1 MDELIPCHNLCDG
14 GVLIKNIFAGRV
26 NSLSNIKN
34 DLLYYINS
42 QVCAVP
48 IKTVYNELN
57 LDDIRKFNEAVDE
70 LIGEAKLILTKKDK
84 LISPKACGFIPA
96 KVISHTKSCVFAK
109 PLFGGEDLYIPIE
122 KSKKCMLGDIVMLNR
137 IKDSAKGKNAAV
149 ERIVTP
155 GNRII
160 SGKVLRTKRGAEFIA
175 DSGYKYSIPI
185 KKNKTKGVKN
195 DDKVLAKLFS
205 EKESKKIFAKVIK
218 VYGQSQSARVCAD
231 AIIDTAGILTVFD
244 DATLKEAKKLSKFGI
259 NSEEIKNRIDLRNEL
274 IFTIDGEDAKDLD
287 DAISIKKTKT
297 GWQLGVHIADVSHYI
312 KPGSHLDNEAM
323 ERGTSVYFADRVIP
337 MLPKELSNG
346 ICSLNANEDRLAFSA
361 LLNIDKKGN
370 LKTFEFKKSV
380 INSKVRGIYSEV
392 NSILMAKA
400 SEKVKKKYS
409 LIENSLL
416 EAYELSKIL
425 HENAQKRGNMELES
439 TEARFKLDD
448 NGVCV
453 DVKKRTRGAAEE
465 MIEQFMIM
473 ANQAA
478 ALYAKGAQIPFVF
491 RVHEMPSPE
500 KINILAQTMSLFG
513 LKAYRIRQ
521 GLKVKDIS
529 DILEQIKGTDISSIV
544 SNQVLRS
551 MSKARYFEEPLGHFG
566 LALEDYCHFTSPI
579 RRYPDTAIHRILSDL
594 VRGVSVDKIE
604 KNYKNFV
611 KSVSEKSSECEIR
624 AMKAERDAEKCYMAE
639 YMQAH
644 IGETFE
650 GKISGVIQTGL
661 FVELESGIEG
671 FVEIEYFPGYGFEF
685 DGIMSFINKKSGISL
700 SIGDK
705 ITVKVLSA
713 DVSAGKIDFIPV

>member
-1 MDELIPCHNLCDG
+1 MND
-14 GVLIKNIFAGRV
+14 
-26 NSLSNIKN
+26 IKN

-48 IKTVYNELN
+48 IKTVYNEFG
-57 LDDIRKFNEAVDE
+57 LDDIKAFNEAVDE

-96 KVISHTKSCVFAK
+96 KVVSHTKSCVFAK
-109 PLFGGEDLYIPIE
+109 PLFGGEDLYVPIE

-137 IKDSAKGKNAAV
+137 VKDSAKGKNAAV

-155 GNRII
+155 GSRVLSGRI
-160 SGKVLRTKRGAEFIA
+160 LRTKRGAEFIA

-195 DDKVLAKLFS
+195 DDKVLVKLFS
-205 EKESKKIFAKVIK
+205 EKDSKKIFAKVIK

-231 AIIDTAGILTVFD
+231 AIIDTAGIPTVFD
-244 DATLKEAKKLSKFGI
+244 DVTLKEAKKLSKLGI
-259 NSEEIKNRIDLRNEL
+259 NSEEIKNRIDLRKEL

-346 ICSLNANEDRLAFSA
+346 ICSLNPNEDRLTFSA

-380 INSKVRGIYSEV
+380 INSKVRGVYSEV
-392 NSILMAKA
+392 NSILAAEA
-400 SEKVKKKYS
+400 SESVKKKYS
-409 LIENSLL
+409 IIENSLL

-425 HENAQKRGNMELES
+425 RENAQKRGNMELES
-439 TEARFKLDD
+439 VESRFKLDE
-448 NGVCV
+448 NGVCL
-453 DVKKRTRGAAEE
+453 DVQKRTRGAAEE

-594 VRGVSVDKIE
+594 VSGVSVDKIE

-611 KSVSEKSSECEIR
+611 KNVSAKSSECEIR

-639 YMQAH
+639 YMQSH

-650 GKISGVIQTGL
+650 GKISGAIQTGI

-671 FVEIEYFPGYGFEF
+671 FVGIEYFPGYGFEF
-685 DGIMSFINKKSGISL
+685 DGIMSFINKKSGVSL

>member
-1 MDELIPCHNLCDG
+1 LDELIPCHNLCDG

-137 IKDSAKGKNAAV
+137 VKDSAKGKNAAV

-185 KKNKTKGVKN
+185 KKNKTKGIKN

>member
-1 MDELIPCHNLCDG
+1 MSG
-14 GVLIKNIFAGRV
+14 IKNE
-26 NSLSNIKN
+26 
-34 DLLYYINS
+34 LLYYINS

-57 LDDIRKFNEAVDE
+57 LDNIKAFNEAVDE
-70 LIGEAKLILTKKDK
+70 LIAEAKLILTKKDK
-84 LISPKACGFIPA
+84 LISPKVCGFIPA

-137 IKDSAKGKNAAV
+137 VKDSAKGKNAAV
-149 ERIVTP
+149 ERVVTP
-155 GNRII
+155 GNRVI
-160 SGKVLRTKRGAEFIA
+160 SGKVLRTKRGVEFIA
-175 DSGYKYSIPI
+175 DRGYKYKIPI
-185 KKNKTKGVKN
+185 KKNKTNGVKN
-195 DDKVLAKLFS
+195 NDKVLVKLFS
-205 EKESKKIFAKVIK
+205 EKESKKIFAKVVK
-218 VYGQSQSARVCAD
+218 VYGQSQSAKVCAD
-231 AIIDTAGILTVFD
+231 AIIDAVGIPTVFD
-244 DATLKEAKKLSKFGI
+244 DMTLKEAKKLAKFGI
-259 NSEEIKNRIDLRNEL
+259 NNEEIKNRIDLRNEL

-346 ICSLNANEDRLAFSA
+346 ICSLNANADRLAFSA

-370 LKTFEFKKSV
+370 LKTFKFKKSV
-380 INSKVRGIYSEV
+380 INSKLRGVYSEV
-392 NSILMAKA
+392 NSILADEA
-400 SEKVKKKYS
+400 SREVREKYS
-409 LIENSLL
+409 LIENSLF

-425 HENAQKRGNMELES
+425 RENAQKRGNMELES
-439 TEARFKLDD
+439 SESRFKLDE
-448 NGVCV
+448 NGTCI
-453 DVKKRTRGAAEE
+453 DVEKRTCGAAEE

-500 KINILAQTMSLFG
+500 KINILAQTLSLFG

-529 DILEQIKGTDISSIV
+529 DVLEQIKGTDISSIV

-579 RRYPDTAIHRILSDL
+579 RRYPDTAIHRILSEL
-594 VRGVSVDKIE
+594 VSGIPVDKIE

-611 KSVSEKSSECEIR
+611 KKVAERSSECEIR

-644 IGETFE
+644 IGETFD
-650 GKISGVIQTGL
+650 GKISGTIATGI
-661 FVELESGIEG
+661 FVELDNGIEG
-671 FVEIEYFPGYGFEF
+671 FVGIEYFPGYGFEY
-685 DGIMSFINKKSGISL
+685 DGIMSFVNKKSGVSM

-705 ITVKVLSA
+705 ITIKVLAA
-713 DVSAGKIDFIPV
+713 DVSSGKINFMPV

>member
-137 IKDSAKGKNAAV
+137 VKDSAKGKNAAV

-185 KKNKTKGVKN
+185 KKNKTKGIKN

-274 IFTIDGEDAKDLD
+274 IFTIDGEDSKDLD

>member
-137 IKDSAKGKNAAV
+137 VKDSAKGKNAAV

-185 KKNKTKGVKN
+185 KKNKTKGIKN

>member
-137 IKDSAKGKNAAV
+137 VKDSAKGKNAAV

-185 KKNKTKGVKN
+185 KKNKTKGIKN

-604 KNYKNFV
+604 KNYK
-611 KSVSEKSSECEIR
+611 
-624 AMKAERDAEKCYMAE
+624 KCN
-639 YMQAH
+639 
-644 IGETFE
+644 
-650 GKISGVIQTGL
+650 
-661 FVELESGIEG
+661 IE
-671 FVEIEYFPGYGFEF
+671 
-685 DGIMSFINKKSGISL
+685 
-700 SIGDK
+700 
-705 ITVKVLSA
+705 
-713 DVSAGKIDFIPV
+713 

>member
-137 IKDSAKGKNAAV
+137 VKDSAKGKNAAV

-185 KKNKTKGVKN
+185 KKNKTKGIKN

-244 DATLKEAKKLSKFGI
+244 DATLKEVKKLSKFGI

>member
-1 MDELIPCHNLCDG
+1 
-14 GVLIKNIFAGRV
+14 
-26 NSLSNIKN
+26 
-34 DLLYYINS
+34 
-42 QVCAVP
+42 
-48 IKTVYNELN
+48 
-57 LDDIRKFNEAVDE
+57 
-70 LIGEAKLILTKKDK
+70 
-84 LISPKACGFIPA
+84 
-96 KVISHTKSCVFAK
+96 
-109 PLFGGEDLYIPIE
+109 
-122 KSKKCMLGDIVMLNR
+122 MLNR
-137 IKDSAKGKNAAV
+137 VKDSAKGKNAAV

-185 KKNKTKGVKN
+185 KKNKTKGIKN

>member
-1 MDELIPCHNLCDG
+1 MND
-14 GVLIKNIFAGRV
+14 
-26 NSLSNIKN
+26 IKN

-48 IKTVYNELN
+48 IKTVYNELG
-57 LDDIRKFNEAVDE
+57 LDDVKAFNEAVDE

-96 KVISHTKSCVFAK
+96 KVVSHTKSCVFAK
-109 PLFGGEDLYIPIE
+109 PLFGGEDLYVPIE

-137 IKDSAKGKNAAV
+137 VKDSAKGKNAAV

-155 GNRII
+155 GSRVLSGRI
-160 SGKVLRTKRGAEFIA
+160 LRTKRGAEFIA

-195 DDKVLAKLFS
+195 DDKVLVKLFS
-205 EKESKKIFAKVIK
+205 EKDSKKIFAKVIK

-231 AIIDTAGILTVFD
+231 AIIDTAGIPTVFD
-244 DATLKEAKKLSKFGI
+244 DVTLKEAKKLSKLGI
-259 NSEEIKNRIDLRNEL
+259 NSEEIKNRIDLRKEL

-297 GWQLGVHIADVSHYI
+297 GWKLGVHIADVSHYI

-346 ICSLNANEDRLAFSA
+346 ICSLTPKEDRLTFSA

-380 INSKVRGIYSEV
+380 INSKVRGVYSEV
-392 NSILMAKA
+392 NSILAAEA
-400 SEKVKKKYS
+400 SESVKKKYS
-409 LIENSLL
+409 IIENSLL

-425 HENAQKRGNMELES
+425 RENAQKRGNMELES
-439 TEARFKLDD
+439 VESRFKLDES
-448 NGVCV
+448 GACV
-453 DVKKRTRGAAEE
+453 DVQKRTRGAAEE

-594 VRGVSVDKIE
+594 VSGVSVDKIE

-611 KSVSEKSSECEIR
+611 KNVSAKSSECEIR
-624 AMKAERDAEKCYMAE
+624 AVKAERDTEKCYMAE
-639 YMQAH
+639 YMQSH

-650 GKISGVIQTGL
+650 GKISGAIQTGI

-671 FVEIEYFPGYGFEF
+671 FVGIEYFPGYGFEF
-685 DGIMSFINKKSGISL
+685 DGIMSFINKKSGVSM

>member
-1 MDELIPCHNLCDG
+1 M
-14 GVLIKNIFAGRV
+14 
-26 NSLSNIKN
+26 
-34 DLLYYINS
+34 
-42 QVCAVP
+42 
-48 IKTVYNELN
+48 
-57 LDDIRKFNEAVDE
+57 
-70 LIGEAKLILTKKDK
+70 
-84 LISPKACGFIPA
+84 
-96 KVISHTKSCVFAK
+96 
-109 PLFGGEDLYIPIE
+109 
-122 KSKKCMLGDIVMLNR
+122 
-137 IKDSAKGKNAAV
+137 
-149 ERIVTP
+149 
-155 GNRII
+155 
-160 SGKVLRTKRGAEFIA
+160 
-175 DSGYKYSIPI
+175 
-185 KKNKTKGVKN
+185 
-195 DDKVLAKLFS
+195 
-205 EKESKKIFAKVIK
+205 
-218 VYGQSQSARVCAD
+218 
-231 AIIDTAGILTVFD
+231 
-244 DATLKEAKKLSKFGI
+244 
-259 NSEEIKNRIDLRNEL
+259 

-604 KNYKNFV
+604 KNYGKGAIMKMGDDHIDEIAVIPTGSIGLNAALGVGGFPRGRV
-611 KSVSEKSSECEIR
+611 IEIYGPESSGKTTLAIHAIAEAQKAGGIAAIIDAEHAFDRFYAEKLGVDVENLWISQPDSGEQALEIAEQLIRSSAVDIVVIDSV
-624 AMKAERDAEKCYMAE
+624 AALTPKAELEGDMGESKMGLQARLMSQALRKLTATISKTNTTCIFINQLRDKLGVMFGNPETTTGGNALKFYASVRLDIRRVSQIKDGDEV
-639 YMQAH
+639 
-644 IGETFE
+644 IGN
-650 GKISGVIQTGL
+650 QTRVKVVKNKVAPP
-661 FVELESGIEG
+661 FRKA
-671 FVEIEYFPGYGFEF
+671 EF
-685 DGIMSFINKKSGISL
+685 DIMFGEGISRAGEIIDLGVEKGIIKKSGSWFSYDDTKLGQGRDAAKKCIQDNPEL
-700 SIGDK
+700 AEELEAK
-705 ITVKVLSA
+705 IMEALRPATK
-713 DVSAGKIDFIPV
+713 

>member
-137 IKDSAKGKNAAV
+137 VKDSAKGKNAAV

-185 KKNKTKGVKN
+185 KKNKTKGIKN

-624 AMKAERDAEKCYMAE
+624 AMKAERDSEKCYMAE

>member
-1 MDELIPCHNLCDG
+1 MND
-14 GVLIKNIFAGRV
+14 
-26 NSLSNIKN
+26 IKN

-48 IKTVYNELN
+48 IKTVYNELG
-57 LDDIRKFNEAVDE
+57 LDDVKAFNEAVDE

-96 KVISHTKSCVFAK
+96 KVVSHTKSCVFAK
-109 PLFGGEDLYIPIE
+109 PLFGGEDLYVPIE

-137 IKDSAKGKNAAV
+137 VKDSAKGKNAAV

-155 GNRII
+155 GSRVLSGRI
-160 SGKVLRTKRGAEFIA
+160 LRTKRGAEFIA

-195 DDKVLAKLFS
+195 DDKVLVKLFS
-205 EKESKKIFAKVIK
+205 EKDSKKIFAKVIK

-231 AIIDTAGILTVFD
+231 AIIDTAGIPTVFD
-244 DATLKEAKKLSKFGI
+244 DVTLKEAKKLSKLGI
-259 NSEEIKNRIDLRNEL
+259 NSEEIKNRIDLRKEL

-346 ICSLNANEDRLAFSA
+346 ICSLNPNEDRLTFSA

-380 INSKVRGIYSEV
+380 INSKVRGVYSEV
-392 NSILMAKA
+392 NSILAAEA
-400 SEKVKKKYS
+400 SESVKKKYS
-409 LIENSLL
+409 IIENSLL
-416 EAYELSKIL
+416 EAYEFSKIL
-425 HENAQKRGNMELES
+425 RENAQKRGNMELES
-439 TEARFKLDD
+439 VESRFKLDE
-448 NGVCV
+448 NGVCL
-453 DVKKRTRGAAEE
+453 DVQKRTHGVAEE

-521 GLKVKDIS
+521 GLKVKDIL

-594 VRGVSVDKIE
+594 VSGVSVDKIE

-611 KSVSEKSSECEIR
+611 KNVSAKSSECEIR
-624 AMKAERDAEKCYMAE
+624 AMKAERDTEKCYMAE
-639 YMQAH
+639 YMQSH
-644 IGETFE
+644 IGKTFE
-650 GKISGVIQTGL
+650 GKISGAIQTGI

-671 FVEIEYFPGYGFEF
+671 FVGIEYFPGYGFEF
-685 DGIMSFINKKSGISL
+685 DGIMSFINKKSGVSL

>member
-137 IKDSAKGKNAAV
+137 VKDSAKGKNAAV
-149 ERIVTP
+149 ERIVSP

-185 KKNKTKGVKN
+185 KKNKTKGIKN

>member
-1 MDELIPCHNLCDG
+1 MNY
-14 GVLIKNIFAGRV
+14 
-26 NSLSNIKN
+26 IKN

-48 IKTVYNELN
+48 IKTVYNELG
-57 LDDIRKFNEAVDE
+57 LDDVKAFNEAVDE

-84 LISPKACGFIPA
+84 LISLKACGFIPA
-96 KVISHTKSCVFAK
+96 KVVSHTKSCVFAK
-109 PLFGGEDLYIPIE
+109 PLFGGEDLYVPIE

-137 IKDSAKGKNAAV
+137 VKDSAKGKNAAV

-155 GNRII
+155 GSRVLSGRI
-160 SGKVLRTKRGAEFIA
+160 LRTKRGAEFIA

-195 DDKVLAKLFS
+195 DDKVLVKLFS
-205 EKESKKIFAKVIK
+205 EKDSKKIFAKVIK

-231 AIIDTAGILTVFD
+231 AIIDTAGIPTVFD
-244 DATLKEAKKLSKFGI
+244 DVTLKEAKKLSKLGI
-259 NSEEIKNRIDLRNEL
+259 NSEEIKNRIDLRKEL

-287 DAISIKKTKT
+287 DAISVKKTKT

-346 ICSLNANEDRLAFSA
+346 ICSLNPKEDRLTFSA

-380 INSKVRGIYSEV
+380 INSKVRGVYSEV
-392 NSILMAKA
+392 NSILAA
-400 SEKVKKKYS
+400 EAFESVKKKYS
-409 LIENSLL
+409 IIENSLL

-425 HENAQKRGNMELES
+425 RENAQKRGNMELES
-439 TEARFKLDD
+439 VESRFKLDE
-448 NGVCV
+448 NGVCL
-453 DVKKRTRGAAEE
+453 DVQKRTRGAAEE

-513 LKAYRIRQ
+513 LKTYRIRQ

-594 VRGVSVDKIE
+594 VSGVSVDKIE

-611 KSVSEKSSECEIR
+611 KNVSSKSSECEIR

-639 YMQAH
+639 YMQSH

-650 GKISGVIQTGL
+650 GKISGAIQTGI

-671 FVEIEYFPGYGFEF
+671 FVGIEYFPGYGFEF
-685 DGIMSFINKKSGISL
+685 DGIMSFINKKSGVSL

>member
-1 MDELIPCHNLCDG
+1 M
-14 GVLIKNIFAGRV
+14 
-26 NSLSNIKN
+26 SNIKN

-137 IKDSAKGKNAAV
+137 VKDSAKGKNAAV

-185 KKNKTKGVKN
+185 KKNKTKGIKN

-624 AMKAERDAEKCYMAE
+624 AMKAERDSEKCYMAE

-671 FVEIEYFPGYGFEF
+671 FVGIEYFPGYGFEF

>member
-1 MDELIPCHNLCDG
+1 M
-14 GVLIKNIFAGRV
+14 
-26 NSLSNIKN
+26 SNIKN

-137 IKDSAKGKNAAV
+137 VKDSAKGKNAAV

-185 KKNKTKGVKN
+185 KKNKTKGIKN

>member
-137 IKDSAKGKNAAV
+137 VKDSAKGKNAAV

-185 KKNKTKGVKN
+185 KKNKTKGIKN

-425 HENAQKRGNMELES
+425 HKNAQKRGNMELES

>member
-137 IKDSAKGKNAAV
+137 VKDSAKGKNAAV

-624 AMKAERDAEKCYMAE
+624 AMKAERDSEKCYMAE

-671 FVEIEYFPGYGFEF
+671 FVGIEYFPGYGFEF

>member
-122 KSKKCMLGDIVMLNR
+122 KSKKCMLGDILMLNR
-137 IKDSAKGKNAAV
+137 VKDSAKGKNAAV

-185 KKNKTKGVKN
+185 KKNKTKGIKN

-500 KINILAQTMSLFG
+500 KINIFAQTMSLFG

-650 GKISGVIQTGL
+650 GKISGVIHTGL

>member
-1 MDELIPCHNLCDG
+1 MND
-14 GVLIKNIFAGRV
+14 
-26 NSLSNIKN
+26 IKN

-48 IKTVYNELN
+48 IKTVYNELG
-57 LDDIRKFNEAVDE
+57 LDDIKAFNEAVDE

-96 KVISHTKSCVFAK
+96 KVVSHTKSCVFAN
-109 PLFGGEDLYIPIE
+109 PLFGGEDLYVPIE

-137 IKDSAKGKNAAV
+137 VKDSAKGKNAAV

-155 GNRII
+155 GSRVLSGRI
-160 SGKVLRTKRGAEFIA
+160 LRTKRGAEFFA

-195 DDKVLAKLFS
+195 DDKVLVKLFS
-205 EKESKKIFAKVIK
+205 EKDSKKIFAKVIK

-231 AIIDTAGILTVFD
+231 AIIDTAGIPTVFD
-244 DATLKEAKKLSKFGI
+244 DVTLKEAKKLSKLGI
-259 NSEEIKNRIDLRNEL
+259 NSEEIKNRIDLRKEL

-346 ICSLNANEDRLAFSA
+346 ICSLNPNEDRLTFSA

-380 INSKVRGIYSEV
+380 INSKVRGVYSEV
-392 NSILMAKA
+392 NSILAAEA
-400 SEKVKKKYS
+400 SESVKKKYS
-409 LIENSLL
+409 IIENSLL

-425 HENAQKRGNMELES
+425 RENAQKRGNMELES
-439 TEARFKLDD
+439 VESRFKLDE
-448 NGVCV
+448 NGVCL
-453 DVKKRTRGAAEE
+453 DVQKRTRGVAEE

-529 DILEQIKGTDISSIV
+529 DVLEQIKGTDISSIV

-594 VRGVSVDKIE
+594 VSGISVDKIE

-611 KSVSEKSSECEIR
+611 KNVSAKSSECEIR

-639 YMQAH
+639 YLQSH

-650 GKISGVIQTGL
+650 GKISGAIQTGI

-671 FVEIEYFPGYGFEF
+671 FVGIEYFPGYGFEF
-685 DGIMSFINKKSGISL
+685 DGIMSFINKKSGVSL

>member
-137 IKDSAKGKNAAV
+137 VKDSAKGKNAAV

-713 DVSAGKIDFIPV
+713 DVSAGKIEFIPV

>member
-137 IKDSAKGKNAAV
+137 VKDSAKGKNAAV

-185 KKNKTKGVKN
+185 KKNKTKGIKN

-661 FVELESGIEG
+661 FVELESGLEG

>member
-137 IKDSAKGKNAAV
+137 VKDSAKGKNAAV

-185 KKNKTKGVKN
+185 KKNKTKGIKN

-624 AMKAERDAEKCYMAE
+624 AMKAERDSEKCYMAE

-671 FVEIEYFPGYGFEF
+671 FVGIEYFPGYGFEF

>member
-137 IKDSAKGKNAAV
+137 VKDSAKGKNAAV

-185 KKNKTKGVKN
+185 KKNKTKGIKN

-671 FVEIEYFPGYGFEF
+671 FVEIE
-685 DGIMSFINKKSGISL
+685 
-700 SIGDK
+700 
-705 ITVKVLSA
+705 
-713 DVSAGKIDFIPV
+713 

>member
-137 IKDSAKGKNAAV
+137 VKDSAKGKNAAV

-185 KKNKTKGVKN
+185 KKNKTKGIKN
-195 DDKVLAKLFS
+195 DDKVLVKLFS

-425 HENAQKRGNMELES
+425 HKNAQKRGNMELES

>member
-137 IKDSAKGKNAAV
+137 VKDSAKGKNAAV

-185 KKNKTKGVKN
+185 KKNKTKGIKN

-231 AIIDTAGILTVFD
+231 ATIDTAGILTVFD

>member
-137 IKDSAKGKNAAV
+137 VKDSAKGKNAAV

-185 KKNKTKGVKN
+185 KKNKTKGIKN

-544 SNQVLRS
+544 SNQDLRS

>member
-1 MDELIPCHNLCDG
+1 
-14 GVLIKNIFAGRV
+14 
-26 NSLSNIKN
+26 
-34 DLLYYINS
+34 
-42 QVCAVP
+42 
-48 IKTVYNELN
+48 
-57 LDDIRKFNEAVDE
+57 
-70 LIGEAKLILTKKDK
+70 
-84 LISPKACGFIPA
+84 
-96 KVISHTKSCVFAK
+96 
-109 PLFGGEDLYIPIE
+109 
-122 KSKKCMLGDIVMLNR
+122 
-137 IKDSAKGKNAAV
+137 
-149 ERIVTP
+149 
-155 GNRII
+155 
-160 SGKVLRTKRGAEFIA
+160 
-175 DSGYKYSIPI
+175 
-185 KKNKTKGVKN
+185 
-195 DDKVLAKLFS
+195 
-205 EKESKKIFAKVIK
+205 
-218 VYGQSQSARVCAD
+218 
-231 AIIDTAGILTVFD
+231 
-244 DATLKEAKKLSKFGI
+244 
-259 NSEEIKNRIDLRNEL
+259 
-274 IFTIDGEDAKDLD
+274 TIDGEDAKDLD

>member
-137 IKDSAKGKNAAV
+137 VKDSAKGKNAAV

-400 SEKVKKKYS
+400 SEKIFFNRK
-409 LIENSLL
+409 
-416 EAYELSKIL
+416 
-425 HENAQKRGNMELES
+425 
-439 TEARFKLDD
+439 F
-448 NGVCV
+448 
-453 DVKKRTRGAAEE
+453 
-465 MIEQFMIM
+465 
-473 ANQAA
+473 
-478 ALYAKGAQIPFVF
+478 
-491 RVHEMPSPE
+491 
-500 KINILAQTMSLFG
+500 
-513 LKAYRIRQ
+513 
-521 GLKVKDIS
+521 
-529 DILEQIKGTDISSIV
+529 
-544 SNQVLRS
+544 
-551 MSKARYFEEPLGHFG
+551 
-566 LALEDYCHFTSPI
+566 
-579 RRYPDTAIHRILSDL
+579 
-594 VRGVSVDKIE
+594 
-604 KNYKNFV
+604 
-611 KSVSEKSSECEIR
+611 
-624 AMKAERDAEKCYMAE
+624 
-639 YMQAH
+639 
-644 IGETFE
+644 
-650 GKISGVIQTGL
+650 
-661 FVELESGIEG
+661 
-671 FVEIEYFPGYGFEF
+671 
-685 DGIMSFINKKSGISL
+685 
-700 SIGDK
+700 
-705 ITVKVLSA
+705 SA
-713 DVSAGKIDFIPV
+713 

>member
-137 IKDSAKGKNAAV
+137 VKDSAKGKNAAV

-185 KKNKTKGVKN
+185 KKNKTKGIKN

-551 MSKARYFEEPLGHFG
+551 MSKARYFEDSLLSFFPIPFG
-566 LALEDYCHFTSPI
+566 STH
-579 RRYPDTAIHRILSDL
+579 
-594 VRGVSVDKIE
+594 
-604 KNYKNFV
+604 
-611 KSVSEKSSECEIR
+611 
-624 AMKAERDAEKCYMAE
+624 
-639 YMQAH
+639 
-644 IGETFE
+644 
-650 GKISGVIQTGL
+650 
-661 FVELESGIEG
+661 
-671 FVEIEYFPGYGFEF
+671 
-685 DGIMSFINKKSGISL
+685 KSGSL
-700 SIGDK
+700 
-705 ITVKVLSA
+705 
-713 DVSAGKIDFIPV
+713 

>member
-1 MDELIPCHNLCDG
+1 M
-14 GVLIKNIFAGRV
+14 
-26 NSLSNIKN
+26 SNVKN
-34 DLLYYINS
+34 DLLYYINL

-48 IKTVYNELN
+48 IKTVYNELGLN
-57 LDDIRKFNEAVDE
+57 DIKLFNEAVDE

-96 KVISHTKSCVFAK
+96 KVVSHTKNCVFAK
-109 PLFGGEDLYIPIE
+109 PLFGGEDLYVPIE

-155 GNRII
+155 GKRVLSGRI
-160 SGKVLRTKRGAEFIA
+160 LRTKRGAEFIA

-195 DDKVLAKLFS
+195 DDKVLVKLFS
-205 EKESKKIFAKVIK
+205 EKDSKKFFAKVIK

-231 AIIDTAGILTVFD
+231 AIIDTAGIPTVFD
-244 DATLKEAKKLSKFGI
+244 DATLKEAKKLSKLGI
-259 NSEEIKNRIDLRNEL
+259 NSEEIKNRIDLRKEL

-312 KPGSHLDNEAM
+312 KPGTHLDSEAM

-346 ICSLNANEDRLAFSA
+346 ICSLNPNEDRLTFSA

-380 INSKVRGIYSEV
+380 INSKVRGVYSEV
-392 NSILMAKA
+392 NSILAEEA
-400 SEKVKKKYS
+400 SESVRKKYS

-425 HENAQKRGNMELES
+425 RENAKKRGNMELES
-439 TEARFKLDD
+439 VESRFKLDE

-453 DVKKRTRGAAEE
+453 DVQKRTRGVAEE

-529 DILEQIKGTDISSIV
+529 DVLAQIKGTDISSIV

-579 RRYPDTAIHRILSDL
+579 RRYPDAAIHRILSDL
-594 VRGVSVDKIE
+594 VSGVSVDKIE

-611 KSVSEKSSECEIR
+611 KNVSAKSSECEIR

-639 YMQAH
+639 YMQSH

-650 GKISGVIQTGL
+650 GKISGAIQTGI

-671 FVEIEYFPGYGFEF
+671 FVGLEYFPGYGFEF
-685 DGIMSFINKKSGISL
+685 DGIMSFINKKSGVSM

-705 ITVKVLSA
+705 ITIKVLSA
-713 DVSAGKIDFIPV
+713 DVSAGKIDFIPVSLE

>member
-1 MDELIPCHNLCDG
+1 M
-14 GVLIKNIFAGRV
+14 
-26 NSLSNIKN
+26 
-34 DLLYYINS
+34 
-42 QVCAVP
+42 P

-57 LDDIRKFNEAVDE
+57 LDDIKAFNEAVDE
-70 LIGEAKLILTKKDK
+70 LVGEAKLILTKKDK

-96 KVISHTKSCVFAK
+96 KVVSHTKSCVFAK

-137 IKDSAKGKNAAV
+137 VKDSAKGKNAAV
-149 ERIVTP
+149 ERIVTQ
-155 GNRII
+155 GSRIL
-160 SGKVLRTKRGAEFIA
+160 SGRVSRTKRGAEFIA
-175 DSGYKYSIPI
+175 DSGYKYKIPI

-195 DDKVLAKLFS
+195 DDKVLVKLFS

-425 HENAQKRGNMELES
+425 HKNAQKRGNMELES